1 MRKWLKRISL
11 AIVVLIMSL
20 ALLGFSYEQISRMN
34 AEQKYS
40 PEGILVDVGGHS
52 LHMLIKG
59 NSGPTVVF
67 ESGLGFDGHMSWFKV
82 QNEVAKFATTVSYDR
97 AGVLWS
103 ERGENPKTAAA
114 IATELNLL
122 LEKSGLKKPY
132 ILVGHSL
139 AGVTLRPYLAEHSED
154 VSGLILVD
162 ASHPDMAKEMSVE
175 LKESLLS
182 SPPPPLLL
190 KAMGGLGVM
199 RATMPEIFHPNTNK
213 DDRYNKVAIAMFH
226 KGLAG
231 VFDEVGN
238 AEQMMDEVSNIR
250 SLGDIPITVITGT
263 SPSRIDDLDLTLEL
277 KNELAA
283 LWIKQQK
290 DLLTLSSRSQ
300 HILAAESGHVVQMDQ
315 PEIVINAIRNMIAKN
330 VNDRKVE

>member
-1 MRKWLKRISL
+1 
-11 AIVVLIMSL
+11 
-20 ALLGFSYEQISRMN
+20 MN

-59 NSGPTVVF
+59 SGGPTVVF

-114 IATELNLL
+114 IAAELHLL
-122 LEKSGLKKPY
+122 LEKSGLQKPY

-139 AGVTLRPYLAEHSED
+139 AGVTLRPYITEHSED
-154 VSGLILVD
+154 VSGLILVEG
-162 ASHPDMAKEMSVE
+162 SHPDMAKEMSIA
-175 LKESLLS
+175 LKERLLS
-182 SPPPPLLL
+182 SPPSPLLL
-190 KAMGGLGVM
+190 KTMGNMGVM
-199 RATMPEIFHPNTNK
+199 RATMPEKFHPNTNE
-213 DDRYNKVAIAMFH
+213 DDRYNKVSIAMFH

-238 AEQMMDEVSNIR
+238 AEQMMAEVSNTR
-250 SLGDIPITVITGT
+250 SLGDVPLTVITGT
-263 SPSRIDDLDLTLEL
+263 SPTRIDDLDMAIEL

-290 DLLTLSSRSQ
+290 DLLTLSTRSQ
-300 HILAAESGHVVQMDQ
+300 HILAEESGHVVQMDQ
-315 PEIVINAIRNMIAKN
+315 PEIVINAIRNMVSENIN
-330 VNDRKVE
+330 VRKIE